1 MLLIAFS
8 SWLSFVFVN
17 WHIKAVREAMK
28 EIKAER
34 VLPSYKLSVLLE
46 MDLKSLKIKIWDI
59 HLYFITTKY

>member
-1 MLLIAFS
+1 
-8 SWLSFVFVN
+8 
-17 WHIKAVREAMK
+17 MK

-59 HLYFITTKY
+59 HLYFIATKYLWNNALVEYIDN